1 MVVVKSPI
9 GGFRGLFFKTNLRF
23 HFLPKF
29 SIINNNDK
37 DLNMKTI
44 LQDEKD
50 RLFGTVCTAARK
62 AGDILKKHFGKH
74 KEISYKGRIDLVTN
88 ADFESEKAII
98 DIIKSR
104 HPEHDIITEESNLEM
119 SGSAYRWVID
129 PLDGT
134 VNYAHDFPFVAV
146 SIALEIEGNIE
157 IGVVYNPIMDEF
169 FHARRGEGAFCNDVL
184 ISVSETDTLEK
195 GSLATGFPYDIKES
209 STNLAHF
216 SHFIRHA
223 QAVRRVGSAAL
234 DMCYCA
240 MGRFDGY
247 WEITILPWDIAA
259 GTLLVTEAGGVV
271 SKLDGEPLSIYD
283 NEIVASNGR
292 IHEQLVEEIQRV
304 NSENV
309 NIR

>member
-1 MVVVKSPI
+1 
-9 GGFRGLFFKTNLRF
+9 
-23 HFLPKF
+23 
-29 SIINNNDK
+29 
-37 DLNMKTI
+37 MKKI
-44 LQDEKD
+44 LQDEKNN
-50 RLFGTVCTAARK
+50 LFRTACTAARK

-88 ADFESEKAII
+88 VDFESEKAII
-98 DIIKSR
+98 DIIKNH
-104 HPEHDIITEESNLEM
+104 HPDHDIITEESDLEM
-119 SGSAYRWVID
+119 SGSMYRWIID

-134 VNYAHDFPFVAV
+134 VNYAHDFPFAAI
-146 SIALEIEGNIE
+146 SIALEIDGNIE
-157 IGVVYNPIMDEF
+157 FGVIYNPVMDEF
-169 FHARRGEGAFCNDVL
+169 FHARKGEGAFCNYAP
-184 ISVSETDTLEK
+184 ISVSKTDALEK
-195 GSLATGFPYDIKES
+195 SFLATGFPYDIKES

-271 SKLDGEPLSIYD
+271 SRLDGNPLSIYD
-283 NEIVASNGR
+283 NEILASNGR
-292 IHEQLVEEIQRV
+292 IHEQMVEEIQRV
-304 NSENV
+304 KG
-309 NIR
+309 